1 MPMPKFLLSGGGTGG
16 HIFPALAIAEELR
29 TVYPDCAVHFV
40 GALGRMEMEK
50 IPAAGY
56 SITGLPIRGLQRSLS
71 LQNLKLPF
79 DLICSL
85 RQANSLIRAYKPDC
99 VIGTG
104 GYASG
109 AIVFAAAWRGI
120 PTLIWE
126 GNGFAGLTNRWLGR
140 RVDIVCTGFE
150 GMESFFPKEKIRHTG
165 NPVRKDILSLPA
177 RAAGLQHFGLEDRP
191 VCLVIGGSLGAGSL
205 NSAMSNGVD
214 ELLAAGIQVIWQCGK
229 RFDTAPFQNKKGLW
243 CGAFIPEMHMAYAAA
258 DLVVSR
264 AGALSVSEIAVAGK
278 PSILVPS
285 PNVTADHQTANAR
298 KLSDQGAAI
307 LLPDAETPGLPALIR
322 ETMADETAREKMR
335 AKLRTLARPGASA
348 AIVQEIRQLIHS

>member
-1 MPMPKFLLSGGGTGG
+1 MPKFLLSGGGTGG

-29 TVYPDCAVHFV
+29 AVYPDCALHFV

-50 IPAAGY
+50 VPAAGY

-79 DLICSL
+79 DLIRSL
-85 RQANSLIRAYKPDC
+85 RQANSLLSAFKPDC

-126 GNGFAGLTNRWLGR
+126 GNGFAGLTNRWLGK
-140 RVDIVCTGFE
+140 RVDIVCAGFE
-150 GMESFFPKEKIRHTG
+150 EMESFFPKEKIRYTG

-177 RAAGLQHFGLEDRP
+177 RAAGLQHFGLEDSP

-205 NSAMSNGVD
+205 NSAMSSGVD

-229 RFDTAPFQNKKGLW
+229 HFDTAPFRNKKGLW
-243 CGAFIPEMHMAYAAA
+243 CGAFIPEMHLAYAAA

-264 AGALSVSEIAVAGK
+264 SGALSVSEIAVAGK

-307 LLPDAETPGLPALIR
+307 LLPDAETPRLPALIR
-322 ETMADETAREKMR
+322 QTMADETTREKMH
-335 AKLRTLARPGASA
+335 AKLQTLARPGAST
-348 AIVQEIRQLIHS
+348 AIVQEIRQLIQS